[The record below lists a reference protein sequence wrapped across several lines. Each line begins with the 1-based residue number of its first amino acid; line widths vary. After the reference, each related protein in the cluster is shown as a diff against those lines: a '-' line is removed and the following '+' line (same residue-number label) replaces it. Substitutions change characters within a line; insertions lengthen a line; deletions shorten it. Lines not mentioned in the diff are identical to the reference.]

1 LEVINRQPEEINMA
15 VQIVQYL
22 DLRNTIDVNPPT
34 YHYVTY
40 KVSIQGR

>member
-1 LEVINRQPEEINMA
+1 MA